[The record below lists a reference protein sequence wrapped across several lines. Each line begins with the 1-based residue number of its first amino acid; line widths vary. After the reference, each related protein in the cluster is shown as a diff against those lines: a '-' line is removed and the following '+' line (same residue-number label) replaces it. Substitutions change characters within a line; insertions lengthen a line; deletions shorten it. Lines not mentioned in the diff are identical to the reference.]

1 MEIRITYCSIDG
13 LYYVRLYR
21 DGREVAELGRLEN
34 KPTSEA
40 AVSLYHQ
47 WQSLQSNTHYTL

>member
-1 MEIRITYCSIDG
+1 MEIRITYCGIDG

-21 DGREVAELGRLEN
+21 DGGEVAELGRSEN

-47 WQSLQSNTHYTL
+47 WQSLQSNLI